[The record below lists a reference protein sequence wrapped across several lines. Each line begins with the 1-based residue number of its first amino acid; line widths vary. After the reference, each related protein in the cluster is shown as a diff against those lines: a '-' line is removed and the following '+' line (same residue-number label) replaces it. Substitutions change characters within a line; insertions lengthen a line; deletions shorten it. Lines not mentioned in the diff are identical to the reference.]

1 MQFTKVIGVTGSA
14 TTGFTTGA
22 PNKGI
27 MLSGNNS
34 RIDAT
39 DMYGNTFHIDHDARI
54 GSSIWPIKV
63 ASVEAVEGDAYILF

>member
-1 MQFTKVIGVTGSA
+1 MQFTKIVGVTGGA
-14 TTGFTTGA
+14 GFTMGA

-27 MLSGNNS
+27 MLSGSNS

-63 ASVEAVEGDAYILF
+63 ASVEEVEGDAYILF

>member
-1 MQFTKVIGVTGSA
+1 MQFTQIRSVTGGA
-14 TTGFTTGA
+14 GFTIGA

-27 MLSGNNS
+27 MLSGNTS

-39 DMYGNTFHIDHDARI
+39 DMYGNTFHIDHAQRL

-63 ASVEAVEGDAYILF
+63 ATVEEVEGAAFILF

>member
-1 MQFTKVIGVTGSA
+1 MQFTQIRSVTGGA
-14 TTGFTTGA
+14 GFTTGA

-39 DMYGNTFHIDHDARI
+39 DIYGNTFHIDHDARI

-63 ASVEAVEGDAYILF
+63 ASVEAVEGSAYILF

>member
-1 MQFTKVIGVTGSA
+1 MQFTRIQGVTGGA
-14 TTGFTTGA
+14 GFTTGA
-22 PNKGI
+22 SNKGL
-27 MLSGNNS
+27 MLSGANS